1 MCESQ
6 RGMIQSPAPES
17 PASDRFAAMPRPAV
31 SRRQPRTK
39 PRCALSAAGLVA
51 LALAGCASEQLSP
64 GLETTILPAAIEYAC
79 DEGRVLRVERAGGA
93 TSATAIVGGARYT
106 LPRSDSAAQE
116 KYAQGATALYLDGDI
131 AMLESD
137 GRVLAGNCRSTVSLP
152 KAPAMR
158 PYKF

>member
-17 PASDRFAAMPRPAV
+17 PASDRFAAMLRPAE
-31 SRRQPRTK
+31 SRRSLP
-39 PRCALSAAGLVA
+39 AAGS
-51 LALAGCASEQLSP
+51 LALLLAVAGCASEQLSP
-64 GLETTILPAAIEYAC
+64 GLETTILPQTIEYTC

-93 TSATAIVGGARYT
+93 TSATAIVGGARYA
-106 LPRSDSAAQE
+106 LPRVDSAAQE
-116 KYAQGATALYLDGDI
+116 KYAQGTTALYLDGDI

>member
-1 MCESQ
+1 
-6 RGMIQSPAPES
+6 MIQSPAPES
-17 PASDRFAAMPRPAV
+17 PAFDRFAAMLRPAV
-31 SRRQPRTK
+31 PRHRPRATPRRAP
-39 PRCALSAAGLVA
+39 SAAGLIALA
-51 LALAGCASEQLSP
+51 LALAGCASDQMSP

-116 KYAQGATALYLDGDI
+116 KYAQGTTALYLDGDV

>member
-17 PASDRFAAMPRPAV
+17 PASDRFAAMLRPAV
-31 SRRQPRTK
+31 SRRPPRAT
-39 PRCALSAAGLVA
+39 PHRALSAAGLVA

-64 GLETTILPAAIEYAC
+64 GLETTVLPATIEYAC

-93 TSATAIVGGARYT
+93 TSATATIATRRWV
-106 LPRSDSAAQE
+106 LPRVDSAAQE
-116 KYAQGATALYLDGDI
+116 KYAEGATALYLDGDI

-137 GRVLAGNCRSTVSLP
+137 GRVLAANCRSTVALPRAPSL
-152 KAPAMR
+152 R
-158 PYKF
+158 PYVF